1 MRDSAVLLGSSLGE
15 DAALVQL
22 DKRVIVLKTDPVTA
36 TTSDAGWLSV
46 HINANDIACRG
57 AKPRWFLC
65 DLLLPE
71 QTSIK
76 MIEGIMQQIDQAAR
90 RLHVAIVGGHTE
102 VTPYLRRPIVVGYM
116 VGLLNPRQKFVTS
129 NGALPG
135 DNIIMTKTAGIEGT
149 ALLAMD
155 FTDRLRKMEIG
166 KYIERAKSMRHSIS
180 IVNDAMTA
188 VRAGGVHAM
197 HDPTEGGLLQG
208 IWEISEASRIGFTV
222 YESRISIR
230 PETEKI
236 CAALKVNPL
245 RLMSSGCLLIAAD
258 KRKSNRI
265 LRLLRGHRIQANIIG
280 EFTKHKEDRRLVKS
294 DGTHIA
300 IGPSERD
307 ELYRVIET
315 HSKD

>member
-1 MRDSAVLLGSSLGE
+1 VLLGSSLGE
-15 DAALVQL
+15 DAALVRL

-46 HINANDIACRG
+46 HLNANDIACRG

-65 DLLLPE
+65 DLLMPE
-71 QTSIK
+71 HTSIK

-116 VGLLNPRQKFVTS
+116 VGLLNPRQKAITS
-129 NGALPG
+129 SGAMPG
-135 DNIIMTKTAGIEGT
+135 DDIIMTKTAGIEGT
-149 ALLAMD
+149 TLLAMD
-155 FTDRLRKMEIG
+155 FADKLRRAGIG
-166 KYIERAKSMRHSIS
+166 KQIERARSMRHSIS

-208 IWEISEASRIGFTV
+208 VWEIGEASKVGFTLH
-222 YESRISIR
+222 ESRISITSV
-230 PETEKI
+230 TEKI
-236 CAALKVNPL
+236 CTALRVDPL

-258 KRKSNRI
+258 KRKSSRM
-265 LRLLRGHRIQANIIG
+265 LHLLRKQGIQANVIG
-280 EFTKHKEDRRLVKS
+280 EFTKNEENRRLVKS
-294 DGTHIA
+294 DGTRLA

-315 HSKD
+315 HSSNV